1 MISLQTALKRRDEIN
16 SLIGFSGKIIYSK
29 HLSKNMVSRPEIY
42 LMHGD
47 IDQVV
52 PVNDFLA
59 AKEFFLQQKYKIYTK
74 IFKNCEHRIPTEGLS
89 IGLEF
94 LKKNFSK

>member
-1 MISLQTALKRRDEIN
+1 
-16 SLIGFSGKIIYSK
+16 
-29 HLSKNMVSRPEIY
+29 
-42 LMHGD
+42 MHGD

-52 PVNDFLA
+52 TLNSFLES
-59 AKEFFLQQKYKIYTK
+59 KEFFLKLKYKISTK

-94 LKKNFSK
+94 LKKNLQY

>member
-1 MISLQTALKRRDEIN
+1 
-16 SLIGFSGKIIYSK
+16 
-29 HLSKNMVSRPEIY
+29 MVSRPEIY

-59 AKEFFLQQKYKIYTK
+59 AKEFFLQQKYK
-74 IFKNCEHRIPTEGLS
+74 FDNG
-89 IGLEF
+89 F
-94 LKKNFSK
+94 F